1 MAARLPG
8 SPGGPQTAKAPC
20 VGCGKC
26 PLHCQVNGQ
35 WRLKPGSTAVSRR
48 PTKAFPALTN
58 GGPDFVTDTWH
69 IEGVPIS
76 QAQLDALRLEVGPHL
91 GRGSDQEAAHIRAQA
106 LAADPDY
113 QAYLAAQRIN
123 AVED

>member
-1 MAARLPG
+1 M
-8 SPGGPQTAKAPC
+8 
-20 VGCGKC
+20 
-26 PLHCQVNGQ
+26 NGQ

-58 GGPDFVTDTWH
+58 GGPDIAEIWPGPDG
-69 IEGVPIS
+69 IPLS
-76 QAQLDALRLEVGPHL
+76 QTQLDALRLEL
-91 GRGSDQEAAHIRAQA
+91 GYDIGRDVDQEAAQRRAQA

-113 QAYLAAQRIN
+113 QAYLAAHRIN